1 MEIASILSVGIAV
14 TLLNVWL
21 LRINKA
27 TPYRGG
33 QAQNMKE
40 EFEVYGLPH
49 WLLPIVGV
57 LKVGLAIAL
66 VISLWVPILL
76 KPVALGIAALM
87 LAAVLMHLKVS
98 DGVKKCFPATLL
110 MLAALLLGFGLS

>member
-1 MEIASILSVGIAV
+1 MDIARILSITIAV

-40 EFEVYGLPH
+40 EFEVYGLPY
-49 WLLPIVGV
+49 WLLPVVGF
-57 LKVGLAIAL
+57 LKVSLAIAL
-66 VISLWVPILL
+66 VASLWWPIIL
-76 KPVALGIAALM
+76 KPVALGVAALM
-87 LAAVLMHLKVS
+87 LAAVLMHLQVS

-110 MLAALLLGFGLS
+110 MLAALLLGLGLS

>member
-40 EFEVYGLPH
+40 EFEVMDCLIGYCQL
-49 WLLPIVGV
+49 
-57 LKVGLAIAL
+57 
-66 VISLWVPILL
+66 
-76 KPVALGIAALM
+76 
-87 LAAVLMHLKVS
+87 
-98 DGVKKCFPATLL
+98 
-110 MLAALLLGFGLS
+110 

>member
-1 MEIASILSVGIAV
+1 MDIASILSIAIAV

-21 LRINKA
+21 LRINQA

-57 LKVGLAIAL
+57 LKGEFGHRF
-66 VISLWVPILL
+66 SGFSM
-76 KPVALGIAALM
+76 VA
-87 LAAVLMHLKVS
+87 H
-98 DGVKKCFPATLL
+98 PT
-110 MLAALLLGFGLS
+110 

>member
-40 EFEVYGLPH
+40 EFEVYGLHH

-66 VISLWVPILL
+66 VISLWMPILL

-110 MLAALLLGFGLS
+110 MLAALLLGLGLS

>member
-1 MEIASILSVGIAV
+1 MEITSILSVGIAV

-33 QAQNMKE
+33 QAQNGRRNLRFMDCLIGCCQWRCAQSRIS
-40 EFEVYGLPH
+40 YRLGH
-49 WLLPIVGV
+49 
-57 LKVGLAIAL
+57 LALDAACT
-66 VISLWVPILL
+66 

-110 MLAALLLGFGLS
+110 MLAALLLGLGLS

>member
-1 MEIASILSVGIAV
+1 
-14 TLLNVWL
+14 
-21 LRINKA
+21 
-27 TPYRGG
+27 
-33 QAQNMKE
+33 MKE

-49 WLLPIVGV
+49 WLLPIVGF
-57 LKVGLAIAL
+57 LKVSLAIAL
-66 VISLWVPILL
+66 VASLWWPILL
-76 KPVALGIAALM
+76 KPVALGIASLM

>member
-1 MEIASILSVGIAV
+1 MEIASILSVVFAV
-14 TLLNVWL
+14 TLLIVGL
-21 LRINKA
+21 FRIKKA

-66 VISLWVPILL
+66 VISLWMPILL

-98 DGVKKCFPATLL
+98 DG
-110 MLAALLLGFGLS
+110 

>member
-1 MEIASILSVGIAV
+1 MDIASILSIAIAV

-21 LRINKA
+21 LRINQA

-57 LKVGLAIAL
+57 LKVSLAIAL
-66 VISLWVPILL
+66 VISLWLPIILQ
-76 KPVALGIAALM
+76 PVALGIAALM
-87 LAAVLMHLKVS
+87 L
-98 DGVKKCFPATLL
+98 
-110 MLAALLLGFGLS
+110 LSLIHI